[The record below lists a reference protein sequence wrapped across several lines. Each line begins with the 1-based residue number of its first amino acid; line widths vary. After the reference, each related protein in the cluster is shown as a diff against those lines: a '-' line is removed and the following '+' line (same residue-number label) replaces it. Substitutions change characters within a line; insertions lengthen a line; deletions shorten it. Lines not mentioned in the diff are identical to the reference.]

1 MMIYIGIAMI
11 IHNIKIENFYF
22 LLRLMKNIISITG
35 HANIIVNKE
44 KIKYILFSLK
54 RDMTLFFIIAGDS
67 A

>member
-1 MMIYIGIAMI
+1 MLIYIGIEMI
-11 IHNIKIENFYF
+11 IHDIKIENFYF

-54 RDMTLFFIIAGDS
+54 SDMTLFFIMSGDS